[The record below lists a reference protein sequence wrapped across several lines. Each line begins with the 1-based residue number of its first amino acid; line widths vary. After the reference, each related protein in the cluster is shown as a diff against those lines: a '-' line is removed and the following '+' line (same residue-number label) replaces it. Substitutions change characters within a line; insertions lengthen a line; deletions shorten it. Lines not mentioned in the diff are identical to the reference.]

1 MEKREFK
8 HEVYGG
14 IGQLTKALA
23 NPHRLEI
30 IDLLAQG
37 EKMVEAIATEIDVSI
52 ANASQHLQV
61 LKQARLVT
69 IRKQGH
75 YMFYT
80 LANAD
85 VFAVWQA
92 LRGLSI
98 SQLPDVEK
106 VIRDY
111 RTGQGALKGISLNVL
126 IGKLERDEVILLDVR
141 PAEEYRM
148 GHIPNAL
155 SVPPGEWGQKL
166 EGLPTGEEVIAY
178 CRGPFCVFADE
189 AVAYL
194 KSKGYRAAR
203 LDEGFPDWKIRG
215 LPVICG

>member
-1 MEKREFK
+1 VEKREFK
-8 HEVYGG
+8 QQVYGG

-98 SQLPDVEK
+98 RQLPDVEK

-111 RTGQGALKGISLNVL
+111 RTGQDALKGISLNVL

-166 EGLPTGEEVIAY
+166 EGLPTGKEVIAY